1 MSKYLTKDEVMD
13 MFKITY
19 QTLHRWRQEGKI
31 PYVRVSSR
39 KIVYREE
46 DIKKLL
52 NEKIPEEYKK
62 EKMNVLYCRVSSN
75 KQKEDL
81 KKQEQLLRDFCN
93 ANGNTIDLCLSEVAS
108 GMNENRKEFNKLIDL
123 VIDNQVENVFIT
135 FKDRLTR
142 FGFDYF
148 KNLFQKYDCKIVILN
163 NPVNEDNFDNELT
176 EDLIAII
183 HHFSM
188 EMYSNRRNK
197 LKDIEKSLNTMEK
210 NNEKEDW

>member
-1 MSKYLTKDEVMD
+1 
-13 MFKITY
+13 
-19 QTLHRWRQEGKI
+19 
-31 PYVRVSSR
+31 
-39 KIVYREE
+39 
-46 DIKKLL
+46 
-52 NEKIPEEYKK
+52 
-62 EKMNVLYCRVSSN
+62 
-75 KQKEDL
+75 
-81 KKQEQLLRDFCN
+81 
-93 ANGNTIDLCLSEVAS
+93 
-108 GMNENRKEFNKLIDL
+108 MNENRKEFNKLINL

-188 EMYSNRRNK
+188 KMYSNRRNK
-197 LKDIEKSLNTMEK
+197 LKDIEKTLNTLEK
-210 NNEKEDW
+210 DNEK

>member
-62 EKMNVLYCRVSSN
+62 EKKIPHLNCIFSN
-75 KQKEDL
+75 
-81 KKQEQLLRDFCN
+81 F
-93 ANGNTIDLCLSEVAS
+93 
-108 GMNENRKEFNKLIDL
+108 
-123 VIDNQVENVFIT
+123 
-135 FKDRLTR
+135 
-142 FGFDYF
+142 
-148 KNLFQKYDCKIVILN
+148 
-163 NPVNEDNFDNELT
+163 
-176 EDLIAII
+176 
-183 HHFSM
+183 
-188 EMYSNRRNK
+188 
-197 LKDIEKSLNTMEK
+197 SLNFPQKIMTFPAFA
-210 NNEKEDW
+210 